1 MKVALFISQQIPQAG
16 GGHTFESQL
25 LQTIVNL
32 AALSNHNFVFYTS
45 SEEVPNYLLS
55 TSIQV
60 VSPYRSLKERI
71 KSKILRTAKA
81 ILSKIRHPRSKFEI
95 EGWYEKHIINL
106 LKINQIDI
114 TLSLVPGSPVVD
126 YPYPYITTVWDL
138 QHRLQ
143 PYFPEVSISGEWDNR
158 EKSFLKMLRQAAF
171 IITGTEVGKAE
182 IEKFYH
188 IPAERIKVIPF
199 FAPQFTSISKL
210 TDQDIIK
217 KYNLPSQYLFYPAQF
232 WPHKNHIG
240 LLLAIKLLKEKYDI
254 EFPLVFVGSDK
265 GNESYV
271 REMVQKLNLS
281 QQVYF
286 LGFVPQEDMVN
297 LYGHAFAL
305 TFMTFFGPDNLP
317 PLEAMA
323 LGCPVIASNV
333 SGAKEQLGDAA
344 LLVDPKKPEEIAEAI
359 KSLSEDCALRQ
370 DLIERGLI
378 RASQWTA
385 QDYVKEIFSVIDNFE
400 AIRRC
405 WK

>member
-60 VSPYRSLKERI
+60 VSLYRSLKERI

-126 YPYPYITTVWDL
+126 YPYITTVWDL

-158 EKSFLKMLRQAAF
+158 EKSYLKMLRQAAF

-188 IPAERIKVIPF
+188 VPAERIKVVPYF
-199 FAPQFTSISKL
+199 TPQFTSPSNL

-217 KYNLPSQYLFYPAQF
+217 KYNLPNQYLFYPAQF

-333 SGAKEQLGDAA
+333 SGAKEQLRNAA

-359 KSLSEDCALRQ
+359 KSLSEDSALRQ

-385 QDYVKEIFSVIDNFE
+385 QDYIKEIFSVIDNFE

>member
-60 VSPYRSLKERI
+60 VSLYRSLKERI

-126 YPYPYITTVWDL
+126 YPYITTVWDL

-158 EKSFLKMLRQAAF
+158 EKSYLKMLRQAAF

-199 FAPQFTSISKL
+199 FTPQFTSISKL

-359 KSLSEDCALRQ
+359 KSLSEDSALRQ

>member
-55 TSIQV
+55 TSIQA
-60 VSPYRSLKERI
+60 VSLHRSLKERI
-71 KSKILRTAKA
+71 KSRILRTAKA

-126 YPYPYITTVWDL
+126 YPYITTVWDL

-158 EKSFLKMLRQAAF
+158 EKSYLKMLRQAAF

-199 FAPQFTSISKL
+199 FTPQFTSISKL

-359 KSLSEDCALRQ
+359 KSLSEDSALRQ

-385 QDYVKEIFSVIDNFE
+385 QDYIKEIFSVIDNFE

>member
-60 VSPYRSLKERI
+60 VSLYRSLKERI

-114 TLSLVPGSPVVD
+114 TLSLVPGSPVFD
-126 YPYPYITTVWDL
+126 YPYITTVWDL

-158 EKSFLKMLRQAAF
+158 EKSYLKMLRQAAF

-199 FAPQFTSISKL
+199 FTPQFTSISKL

-254 EFPLVFVGSDK
+254 EFPLVFVGSDQ

-359 KSLSEDCALRQ
+359 KSLSEDSALRQ

-378 RASQWTA
+378 RAYRWTA

>member
-60 VSPYRSLKERI
+60 VSLYRSLKERI

-114 TLSLVPGSPVVD
+114 TLSLVPGSPVFD
-126 YPYPYITTVWDL
+126 YPYITTVWDL

-158 EKSFLKMLRQAAF
+158 EKSYLKMLRQAAF

-199 FAPQFTSISKL
+199 FTPQFTSISKL

-333 SGAKEQLGDAA
+333 SGAKEQLRNAA

-359 KSLSEDCALRQ
+359 KSLSEDSALRQ

-385 QDYVKEIFSVIDNFE
+385 QDYIKEIFSVIDNFE

>member
-126 YPYPYITTVWDL
+126 YPYITTVWDL

-359 KSLSEDCALRQ
+359 KSLSEDSALRQ

-385 QDYVKEIFSVIDNFE
+385 QDYIKEIFSVIDNFE

>member
-126 YPYPYITTVWDL
+126 YPYITTVWDL

-158 EKSFLKMLRQAAF
+158 EKSYLKMLRQAAF

-199 FAPQFTSISKL
+199 FTPQFTSTSNL

-254 EFPLVFVGSDK
+254 EFPLVFVGSDQ

-359 KSLSEDCALRQ
+359 KSLSEDSALRQ

-385 QDYVKEIFSVIDNFE
+385 QDYIKEIFSVIDNFE

>member
-32 AALSNHNFVFYTS
+32 AALSNHQFVFYTS

-60 VSPYRSLKERI
+60 VSLHRSLKERI

-81 ILSKIRHPRSKFEI
+81 ILSKIKYPRSKFEI

-126 YPYPYITTVWDL
+126 YPYITTVWDL
-138 QHRLQ
+138 QHRLN

-158 EKSFLKMLRQAAF
+158 EKFYLKMLRQAAF

-188 IPAERIKVIPF
+188 VPAERIKVVPF
-199 FAPQFTSISKL
+199 FTPQFTSTFKL

-232 WPHKNHIG
+232 WPHKNHIS

-359 KSLSEDCALRQ
+359 KSLSEDSALRQ

-385 QDYVKEIFSVIDNFE
+385 QDYVKEIFSVIDDFE
-400 AIRRC
+400 TIRRC

>member
-60 VSPYRSLKERI
+60 VSLYRSLKERI

-126 YPYPYITTVWDL
+126 YPYITTVWDL

-158 EKSFLKMLRQAAF
+158 EKSYLKMLRQAAF

-188 IPAERIKVIPF
+188 VPAERIKVVPF
-199 FAPQFTSISKL
+199 FTPQFTSTSNL

-217 KYNLPSQYLFYPAQF
+217 KYNLPNQYLFYPAQF

-333 SGAKEQLGDAA
+333 SGAKEQLRNAA

-359 KSLSEDCALRQ
+359 KSLSEDSALRQ

-385 QDYVKEIFSVIDNFE
+385 QDYIKEIFSVIDNFE